1 MASVWYGVDPL
12 TEEYTEISG
21 YVYCH
26 ANPVRLIDPDGN
38 GDKDDGSA
46 ISVTLSL
53 GWQIGFKIGRFGMDI
68 DLGSTNYSMSENGT
82 ENYLS
87 SGFGFGIGYCS
98 FESRNTRKEMTS
110 SLDNM
115 SGCFPEWA
123 KTVST
128 TQEFSETKIAVG
140 LEQFL
145 ENSLSSTETN
155 TTQNNIILG
164 KTKQVSHTP
173 LMFNVDHIFK
183 KEPELKTHKN
193 SSKTSRKSKAYL
205 KCIVGVS
212 FEADFKTLYKKGASA
227 VTDFGRQAVKESK
240 KAINNGVQVVK
251 NLWDS
256 FTSLF

>member
-1 MASVWYGVDPL
+1 MQPVASIWYGVDPL

-68 DLGSTNYSMSENGT
+68 DFGSTN
-82 ENYLS
+82 
-87 SGFGFGIGYCS
+87 
-98 FESRNTRKEMTS
+98 
-110 SLDNM
+110 
-115 SGCFPEWA
+115 
-123 KTVST
+123 
-128 TQEFSETKIAVG
+128 
-140 LEQFL
+140 
-145 ENSLSSTETN
+145 
-155 TTQNNIILG
+155 
-164 KTKQVSHTP
+164 
-173 LMFNVDHIFK
+173 
-183 KEPELKTHKN
+183 
-193 SSKTSRKSKAYL
+193 L